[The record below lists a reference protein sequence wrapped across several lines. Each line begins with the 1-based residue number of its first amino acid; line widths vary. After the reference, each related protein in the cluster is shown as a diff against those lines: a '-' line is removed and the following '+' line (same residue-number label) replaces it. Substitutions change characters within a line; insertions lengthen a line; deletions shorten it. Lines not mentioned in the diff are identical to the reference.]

1 MHKPLGWTTCKEH
14 LLGVNKR
21 KGGSEKTFP
30 GKDQHGGDLKKI
42 RKDLVFSCQ
51 KPCVA
56 CDTILAD
63 SG

>member
-1 MHKPLGWTTCKEH
+1 M
-14 LLGVNKR
+14 NKR
-21 KGGSEKTFP
+21 KGGSEKIFP
-30 GKDQHGGDLKKI
+30 GKDQHGADLKKV

-56 CDTILAD
+56 WDIILAH